1 MNAKRNK
8 NRIVLIE
15 SVVFYV
21 GVHVFDTV
29 VVIVYDIVKGV
40 KAGAN

>member
-1 MNAKRNK
+1 MNAERNK

-21 GVHVFDTV
+21 GVNVFEIV
-29 VVIVYDIVKGV
+29 FVIVCNSVKGV
-40 KAGAN
+40 KDGAN